1 MKADE
6 DDPCTPNL
14 APHRRPGHRAAPNI
28 GVGGGGGVGG
38 GVGGGAKRENAVE
51 VKKSRKP
58 IYSHLFKS
66 LSLTE
71 EVNRVVSLS
80 RYELL

>member
-28 GVGGGGGVGG
+28 GVGGVGGVGG
-38 GVGGGAKRENAVE
+38 GKRENAIE